1 VPEEGNNQQ
10 GGGNGKGN
18 GQGRGN
24 GKGRQN
30 GQGGGSKGKGNNKG
44 KGKGGPADHNQK
56 HTNPG
61 GSGAILG
68 ARIAK
73 YTGFQGIS
81 LVLSNIL
88 HAASI
93 IYVAHRLGPTDLGTY
108 TLLLFISGLITQVF
122 HIFSKPGTLRRT
134 FGQADDD
141 DGGSESDFGGGKEG
155 DDKDETVSESPQK
168 SLGNGILWASLLGL
182 VGGGLCIIFRVPIAE
197 SVMGS
202 ADKSE
207 MVLWAGILGGVA
219 AVFKLCDIIIW
230 FERRPI
236 TFIIVDAS
244 RPLFNLILMA
254 WFIHEGEGV
263 LGAIKGAAIGTC
275 IATVISVLALVRSF
289 ELSFT
294 INETKQIIKRGFA
307 RIPIAMSMWIIQNAD
322 TFLLSRYVDHKQ
334 VGYYSLAQKLGY
346 VVSFLPQGF
355 RIAMRPLRKSAMFD
369 AVKAQYGSAIARGQ
383 LMAYFCLVSMIAI
396 VTMVMGGTLIVNQA
410 SAQFQAAAPLIPFT
424 AAAMTMPA
432 LFRTVSGQ
440 VDFPKKRYWW
450 IGSVVLSA
458 LTFAGWIAVLVPRIG
473 IIGTP
478 IASILAFGIPCAA
491 MFIRNQRGPNP
502 VHFPYRA
509 IVTAALSGAAFAFF
523 FKFVHFDNKW
533 IQLAEIGGLML
544 LYFGS
549 FFFLGVIPKYHRA
562 PLWHIAKTALR
573 RKPHGFDRD
582 AGLGALNQNQRRLLQ
597 DAVVNRVPVEVFT
610 HDGSEAAA
618 TANGGSEGNGDGAIN
633 VGNGDGAVDVGNGAG
648 TVDVNPVQEDHGH
661 LHAPHLHAPHL
672 HIPHRHHHDAGPAS
686 KVPPERLVK
695 ILRKAGQKGGVPVG
709 ETTEYD
715 ERIAK
720 YLFADAPT
728 AARNATMKTLVSSGA
743 DSNDLRALEDL
754 VEYLAHTPKS
764 AWGGDGKRH
773 EERAAAFKE
782 PV

>member
-1 VPEEGNNQQ
+1 
-10 GGGNGKGN
+10 
-18 GQGRGN
+18 
-24 GKGRQN
+24 
-30 GQGGGSKGKGNNKG
+30 
-44 KGKGGPADHNQK
+44 
-56 HTNPG
+56 
-61 GSGAILG
+61 
-68 ARIAK
+68 
-73 YTGFQGIS
+73 
-81 LVLSNIL
+81 
-88 HAASI
+88 
-93 IYVAHRLGPTDLGTY
+93 
-108 TLLLFISGLITQVF
+108 
-122 HIFSKPGTLRRT
+122 
-134 FGQADDD
+134 
-141 DGGSESDFGGGKEG
+141 
-155 DDKDETVSESPQK
+155 
-168 SLGNGILWASLLGL
+168 
-182 VGGGLCIIFRVPIAE
+182 
-197 SVMGS
+197 
-202 ADKSE
+202 
-207 MVLWAGILGGVA
+207 
-219 AVFKLCDIIIW
+219 
-230 FERRPI
+230 
-236 TFIIVDAS
+236 
-244 RPLFNLILMA
+244 
-254 WFIHEGEGV
+254 
-263 LGAIKGAAIGTC
+263 
-275 IATVISVLALVRSF
+275 
-289 ELSFT
+289 
-294 INETKQIIKRGFA
+294 
-307 RIPIAMSMWIIQNAD
+307 
-322 TFLLSRYVDHKQ
+322 
-334 VGYYSLAQKLGY
+334 
-346 VVSFLPQGF
+346 
-355 RIAMRPLRKSAMFD
+355 
-369 AVKAQYGSAIARGQ
+369 
-383 LMAYFCLVSMIAI
+383 MAYFCLVSMIAI
-396 VTMVMGGTLIVNQA
+396 VTMIMGGTLIVNQA

-509 IVTAALSGAAFAFF
+509 IVTAALSGAAFAVF
-523 FKFVHFDNKW
+523 FKYIHFDNKW

-597 DAVVNRVPVEVFT
+597 DAIVNRVPVEVFA
-610 HDGSEAAA
+610 HDGPDGAAA
-618 TANGGSEGNGDGAIN
+618 ANGGGDANGASDGNGASPVDGSSAGD
-633 VGNGDGAVDVGNGAG
+633 GNGDGAV
-648 TVDVNPVQEDHGH
+648 TVNPVKEDHGH

-672 HIPHRHHHDAGPAS
+672 HIPHRHHHHDAGPAS

-764 AWGGDGKRH
+764 AWAGGGGQHD
-773 EERAAAFKE
+773 ERAAAFKE

>member
-1 VPEEGNNQQ
+1 MGDDGDNMGTPRGDDGQGEGQGNGEQGNRQ
-10 GGGNGKGN
+10 GGGKGN
-18 GQGRGN
+18 GQG
-24 GKGRQN
+24 
-30 GQGGGSKGKGNNKG
+30 KGKGNNKNKGQGKNKGG
-44 KGKGGPADHNQK
+44 KGKEQNQAERY
-56 HTNPG
+56 TNPG

-81 LVLSNIL
+81 LLLSNLL

-93 IYVAHRLGPTDLGTY
+93 VYVAHKLGPTDLGDY

-141 DGGSESDFGGGKEG
+141 DGGSEGDFGGGKEG
-155 DDKDETVSESPQK
+155 DDKSDTVSESPQK
-168 SLGNGILWASLLGL
+168 SLGNGILWASLMGL
-182 VGGGLCIIFRVPIAE
+182 IGGTVCVVFRVPIAE

-207 MVLWAGILGGVA
+207 LVLWAGILGGVGA
-219 AVFKLCDIIIW
+219 LFKLCDIIIW

-236 TFIIVDAS
+236 TFILVDAS
-244 RPLFNLILMA
+244 RPTFNLVLMA
-254 WFIHEGEGV
+254 MFIHQGQGV
-263 LGAIKGAAIGTC
+263 LGAIKGAAIGTS

-289 ELSFT
+289 EFSFT
-294 INETKQIIKRGFA
+294 VPETKAIVMKGVG
-307 RIPIAMSMWIIQNAD
+307 RIPIAMSMWVIQNAD

-369 AVKAQYGSAIARGQ
+369 AVKEQYGSAIARGQ
-383 LMAYFCLVSMIAI
+383 LMAYFCLVSMVAI
-396 VTMVMGGTLIVNQA
+396 VTMIMGGTLIINQA

-450 IGSVVLSA
+450 YGSLFVA
-458 LTFAGWIAVLVPRIG
+458 AATFAGWIAILVPRIG

-478 IASILAFGIPCAA
+478 IAAILAFGIPCIV
-491 MFIRNQRGPNP
+491 MFVRNQRGPNP

-509 IVTAALSGAAFAFF
+509 MLTAALSGAAFSVF

-549 FFFLGVIPKYHRA
+549 FFLLGVIPKHHRR
-562 PLWHIAKTALR
+562 PLLHIAKTAFR
-573 RKPHGFDRD
+573 RKPHGFNRSQ
-582 AGLGALNQNQRRLLQ
+582 GLSALNQNQRRLLQ
-597 DAVVNRVPVEVFT
+597 DAVVNKLPV
-610 HDGSEAAA
+610 AAFS
-618 TANGGSEGNGDGAIN
+618 SEGLEAQNGDGS
-633 VGNGDGAVDVGNGAG
+633 NGDGSNGDGSSGNGHHMH
-648 TVDVNPVQEDHGH
+648 V
-661 LHAPHLHAPHL
+661 PHMHVPHM
-672 HIPHRHHHDAGPAS
+672 HHHKKDELGPAAQ
-686 KVPPERLVK
+686 VPPERLVK
-695 ILRKAGQKGGVPVG
+695 ILRKAAQKGGVPIG
-709 ETTEYD
+709 EITEYD

-720 YLFADAPT
+720 FLFADVPT
-728 AARNATMKTLVSSGA
+728 AARNATMKTLQHAGA
-743 DSNDLRALEDL
+743 DSKDLQTLEDL
-754 VEYLAHTPKS
+754 VTYLEHTPKHEWS
-764 AWGGDGKRH
+764 GRKTDQKGMDRH
-773 EERAAAFKE
+773 L
-782 PV
+782 

>member
-1 VPEEGNNQQ
+1 
-10 GGGNGKGN
+10 
-18 GQGRGN
+18 
-24 GKGRQN
+24 
-30 GQGGGSKGKGNNKG
+30 
-44 KGKGGPADHNQK
+44 
-56 HTNPG
+56 
-61 GSGAILG
+61 
-68 ARIAK
+68 
-73 YTGFQGIS
+73 
-81 LVLSNIL
+81 
-88 HAASI
+88 
-93 IYVAHRLGPTDLGTY
+93 
-108 TLLLFISGLITQVF
+108 
-122 HIFSKPGTLRRT
+122 
-134 FGQADDD
+134 
-141 DGGSESDFGGGKEG
+141 
-155 DDKDETVSESPQK
+155 
-168 SLGNGILWASLLGL
+168 
-182 VGGGLCIIFRVPIAE
+182 
-197 SVMGS
+197 
-202 ADKSE
+202 
-207 MVLWAGILGGVA
+207 
-219 AVFKLCDIIIW
+219 
-230 FERRPI
+230 
-236 TFIIVDAS
+236 
-244 RPLFNLILMA
+244 
-254 WFIHEGEGV
+254 
-263 LGAIKGAAIGTC
+263 
-275 IATVISVLALVRSF
+275 
-289 ELSFT
+289 
-294 INETKQIIKRGFA
+294 
-307 RIPIAMSMWIIQNAD
+307 
-322 TFLLSRYVDHKQ
+322 VDHKQ

-450 IGSVVLSA
+450 IGSVVMSA
-458 LTFAGWIAVLVPRIG
+458 ITFAGWIAVLVPRIG

-478 IASILAFGIPCAA
+478 IASILAFGIPCVV

-509 IVTAALSGAAFAFF
+509 MLTAALAGAAFAVF
-523 FKFVHFDNKW
+523 FKLVHFENKW

-549 FFFLGVIPKYHRA
+549 FFFLGVIPKYHRK
-562 PLWHIAKTALR
+562 PLLHIAKTALR

-610 HDGSEAAA
+610 GDQPAAA
-618 TANGGSEGNGDGAIN
+618 TANGGSEGNADGTSA
-633 VGNGDGAVDVGNGAG
+633 GNGDGAP
-648 TVDVNPVQEDHGH
+648 TVNPVQEDHGH
-661 LHAPHLHAPHL
+661 LHAPHLHTPHL
-672 HIPHRHHHDAGPAS
+672 HIPHRQHDAGPAS

-764 AWGGDGKRH
+764 AWAGDEKGH
-773 EERAAAFKE
+773 EQRAAAFKE